1 MHVITSINALRKKLT
16 FYRNQGK
23 TIGFVPTMGYFHE
36 GHQVLMRHAKK
47 DHDICVVSLFVNA
60 IQFGPSEDFKK
71 YPRDMKRDTTIAQ
84 KENVDILFTPS
95 DNEIYPDSYLTYVD
109 VGQISNVLCG
119 QFRPGHFQGVAT
131 VIVKLLNIVTPQ
143 AMYLGQ
149 KDAQQVA
156 VIKKLVRDLNFDVT
170 IKAIPTIREADGLA
184 MSSRNVYL
192 NSQERQEAAMLYQSM
207 QHAKALMKKGER
219 SAATI
224 IKNIT
229 QMIQDQTSG
238 KIQYVACVHPETLE
252 PLKQLKGPVL
262 IALAVYMGKT
272 RLIDNIIINV

>member
-1 MHVITSINALRKKLT
+1 MQVISSISQLRKKLAS
-16 FYRNQGK
+16 YRKQGK

-47 DHDICVVSLFVNA
+47 EHDICVVSLFVNA
-60 IQFGPSEDFKK
+60 IQFGPTEDFKK
-71 YPRDMKRDTTIAQ
+71 YPRDMKRDTSIAQ

-109 VGQISNVLCG
+109 VGQISKVLCG

-131 VIVKLLNIVTPQ
+131 VIVKLLNIVAPH

-156 VIKKLVRDLNFDVT
+156 VIKKLVRDLNFDVI

-192 NSQERQEAAMLYQSM
+192 TPQERKEAAVLFQSL
-207 QHAKALMKKGER
+207 QQAKALIKKGEKV
-219 SAATI
+219 ALKIT
-224 IKNIT
+224 KQMT
-229 QMIQDQTSG
+229 QMIEQETSG
-238 KIQYVACVHPETLE
+238 KIQYVACVDSATLE

-262 IALAVYMGKT
+262 IALAVYFGKT